1 MKFPLSYDATT
12 TRADFLR
19 LLPQATGTEDFVE
32 CDGQFSGRGWSIRLT
47 SIPPLEIGRVR
58 LERHR
63 VEIEFDGLDEAAQD
77 AFMQRFTLYYQ
88 RGGG

>member
-12 TRADFLR
+12 TREDFLR
-19 LLPQATGTEDFVE
+19 LLPQATGGARFQEI
-32 CDGQFSGRGWSIRLT
+32 DGRFRGDGWSLGLT
-47 SIPPLEIGRVR
+47 PIPPLVIGMVR

-63 VEIEFDGLDEAAQD
+63 VDIAFDGLTVDEQD
-77 AFMQRFTLYYQ
+77 RFMQRFTLHYQ